1 MWRRRCSVKTE
12 EDSVEGDGA
21 GNIRKTS
28 RTGKQGEKGER
39 GGAGVEAGAAG
50 GLIDLSLNIQTAGL
64 LCIPSE
70 P

>member
-28 RTGKQGEKGER
+28 RTGKQGEKGR
-39 GGAGVEAGAAG
+39 KRRCRSG
-50 GLIDLSLNIQTAGL
+50 SRRSRR
-64 LCIPSE
+64 PH
-70 P
+70 